1 MAGLPAH
8 LVAYVDQLLAGLK
21 QQQTWEFFRLAENLV
36 SVQVCTSLSDEDAT
50 ARMNLTPSGTKGGWQ
65 LTDDPNNGPVPCADE
80 PATHRHL
87 IFVC

>member
-1 MAGLPAH
+1 MAVLPAH

-50 ARMNLTPSGTKGGWQ
+50 ARMNLTPSGTTGGWQ
-65 LTDDPNNGPVPCADE
+65 LTDDPNNGPVPCVDE